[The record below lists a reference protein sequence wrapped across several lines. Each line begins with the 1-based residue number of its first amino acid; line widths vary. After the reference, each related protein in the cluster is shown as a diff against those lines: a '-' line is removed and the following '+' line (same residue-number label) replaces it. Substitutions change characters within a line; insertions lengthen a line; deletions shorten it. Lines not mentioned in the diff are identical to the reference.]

1 MLSER
6 TMPGKIEHILC
17 YFIYMKVY
25 KMQTIVSESK
35 SCVPMMGC
43 LDVNGLQILDTG
55 YIYLNQEYIYA
66 QTSEVWYTSII
77 PQ

>member
-25 KMQTIVSESK
+25 KMPTIVSESK